1 MDMDKVT
8 YYIKRTLNILF
19 LYNVLGTSYGVLV
32 GLLLLSLQDF
42 LASFYQPIG
51 LIKGFGFLVFGVLLF
66 NIKYLIK
73 KKYEDPYIEAKL
85 KYIREIIKSGHFSE
99 QEKRLIWR
107 KAINS
112 LILEVDGNIDNECK
126 DNSNTS
132 VQE

>member
-8 YYIKRTLNILF
+8 YYIKRTLNVLF

-85 KYIREIIKSGHFSE
+85 KYIREMIKSGHFSE

-112 LILEVDGNIDNECK
+112 LILEVDGNIDNESK
-126 DNSNTS
+126 GNSNTS

>member
-8 YYIKRTLNILF
+8 YYIKRTLNVLF

-66 NIKYLIK
+66 NIKYLIR

-85 KYIREIIKSGHFSE
+85 KYIREMIKSGHFSE

-112 LILEVDGNIDNECK
+112 LILEADGNIENE
-126 DNSNTS
+126 SNGSSDAS

>member
-8 YYIKRTLNILF
+8 YYMKRTLNVLF

-32 GLLLLSLQDF
+32 GLLLLSLQDYF
-42 LASFYQPIG
+42 ASFYQPIS
-51 LIKGFGFLVFGVLLF
+51 LIKGYGFLVFGILLF

-85 KYIREIIKSGHFSE
+85 KYIREMIKSGHFSE
-99 QEKRLIWR
+99 QEKRQIWR
-107 KAINS
+107 NSINS
-112 LILEVDGNIDNECK
+112 LILDIDGNIDNESK
-126 DNSNTS
+126 EDSNTS